1 MSAFTLKLIALVTM
15 IIDHVG
21 AIFFPQFIWLRYIGR
36 LSMPIYAFLLV
47 QGYMHTR
54 NFNRYA
60 LRMGI
65 FALLSEVPYD
75 LLFQGTWLEF
85 QRQNILFTFLTA
97 LFVMNLLDAS
107 AKSRNIFMFI
117 GAVILTILPY
127 FLHFSYGVYG
137 VLTVLCFYLFQ
148 KYRGIDAVAFAAL
161 TYGQYTQDGNTT
173 QLYAIAAAIPV
184 LLYNGKRGALSL
196 KYFFYIS
203 YPNNNVKR
211 TVIGVHLYDIAAF
224 IPIETFRFRIS
235 VNIFPKPLGIRRS
248 ILIQCFIKHTLE

>member
-75 LLFQGTWLEF
+75 LLFQGTL
-85 QRQNILFTFLTA
+85 A
-97 LFVMNLLDAS
+97 
-107 AKSRNIFMFI
+107 
-117 GAVILTILPY
+117 
-127 FLHFSYGVYG
+127 
-137 VLTVLCFYLFQ
+137 
-148 KYRGIDAVAFAAL
+148 
-161 TYGQYTQDGNTT
+161 
-173 QLYAIAAAIPV
+173 
-184 LLYNGKRGALSL
+184 
-196 KYFFYIS
+196 
-203 YPNNNVKR
+203 
-211 TVIGVHLYDIAAF
+211 
-224 IPIETFRFRIS
+224 
-235 VNIFPKPLGIRRS
+235 
-248 ILIQCFIKHTLE
+248 

>member
-1 MSAFTLKLIALVTM
+1 MSAFTLTLIALVTM

-65 FALLSEVPYD
+65 FALLSEAPYD

-97 LFVMNLLDAS
+97 LFVMKLLDAS

-137 VLTVLCFYLFQ
+137 VLTVLCF
-148 KYRGIDAVAFAAL
+148 DAVAFAAL

-203 YPNNNVKR
+203 YPAHMLLLYAIHYVLAN
-211 TVIGVHLYDIAAF
+211 HLLPF
-224 IPIETFRFRIS
+224 
-235 VNIFPKPLGIRRS
+235 
-248 ILIQCFIKHTLE
+248 

>member
-75 LLFQGTWLEF
+75 L
-85 QRQNILFTFLTA
+85 
-97 LFVMNLLDAS
+97 
-107 AKSRNIFMFI
+107 
-117 GAVILTILPY
+117 
-127 FLHFSYGVYG
+127 
-137 VLTVLCFYLFQ
+137 
-148 KYRGIDAVAFAAL
+148 
-161 TYGQYTQDGNTT
+161 
-173 QLYAIAAAIPV
+173 
-184 LLYNGKRGALSL
+184 
-196 KYFFYIS
+196 
-203 YPNNNVKR
+203 
-211 TVIGVHLYDIAAF
+211 
-224 IPIETFRFRIS
+224 
-235 VNIFPKPLGIRRS
+235 RRS
-248 ILIQCFIKHTLE
+248 QPRHCHGKTDGGKAEQHVKKTVRRAEVSHTVFRDDTR

>member
-97 LFVMNLLDAS
+97 LFVMKLLDAS

-117 GAVILTILPY
+117 GAVI
-127 FLHFSYGVYG
+127 FSYGVYG

-203 YPNNNVKR
+203 YPAHMLLLYAIHYVLAN
-211 TVIGVHLYDIAAF
+211 HLLPF
-224 IPIETFRFRIS
+224 
-235 VNIFPKPLGIRRS
+235 
-248 ILIQCFIKHTLE
+248 

>member
-97 LFVMNLLDAS
+97 LFVMKLLDAS

-161 TYGQYTQDGNTT
+161 TYGQYTQECKTT
-173 QLYAIAAAIPV
+173 ELYAMASAFPV
-184 LLYNGKRGALSL
+184 LLYKEKRGALSL

-203 YPNNNVKR
+203 YPAHMLLLYAIHYVLAN
-211 TVIGVHLYDIAAF
+211 HLLPF
-224 IPIETFRFRIS
+224 
-235 VNIFPKPLGIRRS
+235 
-248 ILIQCFIKHTLE
+248 

>member
-97 LFVMNLLDAS
+97 LFVMKLLDAS

-161 TYGQYTQDGNTT
+161 TYGQYTQDGNTRFPCCSIT
-173 QLYAIAAAIPV
+173 ASAA
-184 LLYNGKRGALSL
+184 
-196 KYFFYIS
+196 
-203 YPNNNVKR
+203 
-211 TVIGVHLYDIAAF
+211 
-224 IPIETFRFRIS
+224 RFRS
-235 VNIFPKPLGIRRS
+235 NIFSTSAIRH
-248 ILIQCFIKHTLE
+248 ICYCFTPSTMCLQIIYCHFKWNRV

>member
-97 LFVMNLLDAS
+97 LFVMKLRCFRE
-107 AKSRNIFMFI
+107 K
-117 GAVILTILPY
+117 PQY
-127 FLHFSYGVYG
+127 FH
-137 VLTVLCFYLFQ
+137 
-148 KYRGIDAVAFAAL
+148 
-161 TYGQYTQDGNTT
+161 
-173 QLYAIAAAIPV
+173 
-184 LLYNGKRGALSL
+184 
-196 KYFFYIS
+196 
-203 YPNNNVKR
+203 
-211 TVIGVHLYDIAAF
+211 VH
-224 IPIETFRFRIS
+224 
-235 VNIFPKPLGIRRS
+235 RRS
-248 ILIQCFIKHTLE
+248 DLDNPAVFPAFQLWCLRCFNGTLFLFVPEVPRY

>member
-1 MSAFTLKLIALVTM
+1 
-15 IIDHVG
+15 
-21 AIFFPQFIWLRYIGR
+21 
-36 LSMPIYAFLLV
+36 MPIYAFLLV

-97 LFVMNLLDAS
+97 LFVMKLLDTS

-161 TYGQYTQDGNTT
+161 TYGQYAQDGNTT

-203 YPNNNVKR
+203 YPAHMLLLYAIHYVLAN
-211 TVIGVHLYDIAAF
+211 HLLPF
-224 IPIETFRFRIS
+224 
-235 VNIFPKPLGIRRS
+235 
-248 ILIQCFIKHTLE
+248 

>member
-1 MSAFTLKLIALVTM
+1 
-15 IIDHVG
+15 
-21 AIFFPQFIWLRYIGR
+21 
-36 LSMPIYAFLLV
+36 
-47 QGYMHTR
+47 MHTR

-97 LFVMNLLDAS
+97 LFVVKLLDAS

-161 TYGQYTQDGNTT
+161 TYGQYAQDGNMT

-203 YPNNNVKR
+203 YPAHMLLLYAIHYVLAN
-211 TVIGVHLYDIAAF
+211 HLLPF
-224 IPIETFRFRIS
+224 
-235 VNIFPKPLGIRRS
+235 
-248 ILIQCFIKHTLE
+248 

>member
-97 LFVMNLLDAS
+97 LFVMKLLDAS

-137 VLTVLCFYLFQ
+137 VLTVTRHSCMPSPP
-148 KYRGIDAVAFAAL
+148 RSPCCSITASAA
-161 TYGQYTQDGNTT
+161 
-173 QLYAIAAAIPV
+173 
-184 LLYNGKRGALSL
+184 
-196 KYFFYIS
+196 
-203 YPNNNVKR
+203 
-211 TVIGVHLYDIAAF
+211 
-224 IPIETFRFRIS
+224 RFRS
-235 VNIFPKPLGIRRS
+235 NIFSTSAIRH
-248 ILIQCFIKHTLE
+248 ICYCFTPSTMCLQIIYCHFKWNRV

>member
-65 FALLSEVPYD
+65 FALLTEVPYD
-75 LLFQGTWLEF
+75 LLFQSTWLEF

-97 LFVMNLLDAS
+97 LFVMKLLDAS

-184 LLYNGKRGALSL
+184 LLYNGKRGAFSL
-196 KYFFYIS
+196 KYFFCIS
-203 YPNNNVKR
+203 YPAHMLLLYAIHYVLAN
-211 TVIGVHLYDIAAF
+211 HLLPF
-224 IPIETFRFRIS
+224 
-235 VNIFPKPLGIRRS
+235 
-248 ILIQCFIKHTLE
+248 

>member
-75 LLFQGTWLEF
+75 LLFQGTWLGF

-97 LFVMNLLDAS
+97 RFAMELLDAS
-107 AKSRNIFMFI
+107 AKGRNNFMFI

-203 YPNNNVKR
+203 YPA
-211 TVIGVHLYDIAAF
+211 HMLLLY
-224 IPIETFRFRIS
+224 PIHYVLANQLLPF
-235 VNIFPKPLGIRRS
+235 
-248 ILIQCFIKHTLE
+248 

>member
-1 MSAFTLKLIALVTM
+1 MSAFTLKLTQSEKRGSGPLCT
-15 IIDHVG
+15 
-21 AIFFPQFIWLRYIGR
+21 IFFPQFIWLRYIGR

-97 LFVMNLLDAS
+97 LFVMKLLDAS

-203 YPNNNVKR
+203 YPAHMLLLYAIHYVLAN
-211 TVIGVHLYDIAAF
+211 HLLPF
-224 IPIETFRFRIS
+224 
-235 VNIFPKPLGIRRS
+235 
-248 ILIQCFIKHTLE
+248 